1 MEEQMR
7 RIFQVTFIISFLA
20 VYTCSLFAQT
30 YVDPQ
35 LKTALANSTSPVEA
49 VVVFN
54 TGSAPT
60 AEDIAAL
67 KNAGITAGAIFH
79 TLPMAGVLVTA
90 NQVNL
95 LAANPQIKS
104 IYFNKK
110 LEYFNYNSRRIIGVD
125 RLRSDQ
131 QITSHNGGLPVS
143 GKGVT
148 VLVNDSG
155 IDGTHGDLK
164 YGTHV
169 IQNVLA
175 SINLHAY
182 SDLLPVTYQE
192 NIPNTD
198 EIGGHGTH
206 VAGTVAG
213 TGAMSNGKYE
223 GVAPGANLVGYG
235 SGAELFILDG
245 LGGFD
250 YALTHQFQY
259 GIRVVTNSWGTS
271 AAPFDPNDPINLATK
286 MCYDRGIVVTFAAG
300 NDGPGENTLNPY
312 SVAPWVISV
321 AAGDDYGKLADFSS
335 RGVKD
340 ESGSFTINGQNWTY
354 TESPTITAPGVL
366 VISCRALA
374 SNLVANG
381 LTDDTTI
388 EAAYLPYY
396 TRISGTSMAT
406 PHVAGVVALMLEANP
421 SLSPADVKN
430 IIQETATNIQDR
442 ESWEVGAGYIN
453 AYDAVE
459 KSFNSNMNF
468 GGTLNVNRKFNSN
481 VNENATRI
489 PVSIDYNPVPSLS
502 SDNNSYTFTVPNQVT
517 TLEAS
522 VSAEGLAQQTGN
534 TLNLI
539 LIAPD
544 GTEFSSGVNLLF
556 PIYYD
561 RSVAVTSPAPGQWT
575 LQIRG
580 LRGETVNPTNGAALP
595 EQVNGTI
602 AIFTTASATG
612 LNDIG
617 SSPYAASITQAVS
630 ERLVDGYP
638 DGTYRPDSVL
648 TRIDLADYLMMG
660 EEIRQYLP
668 FNGSQIFSDVPSDKT
683 LLVESVT
690 SQGAAIK
697 DIDQYDNGVMLPT
710 AQGQF
715 SPNAGVNRVDLAYS
729 LVQSLG
735 LQDEALSLNNSTIT
749 VPYRDTVIAIDDAS
763 NIPVNLRGYV
773 QIALNL
779 NLINAYFTLTQGP
792 TDIQPTIHA
801 IFKPLN
807 TVTRGEFAVII
818 TRTFSQWQSSLAKT
832 QSNNNIK
839 LAVTKDFKYQL
850 NQNYPNPFNPS
861 TNISYTIPVSEFVSL
876 EVYNVLGEKV
886 KTLVNDIQPAG
897 GHLVN
902 FNADYLAS
910 GMYIYK
916 LTTGNFVKTMKMTL
930 LK

>member
-1 MEEQMR
+1 MR
-7 RIFQVTFIISFLA
+7 RFFQATFVLFILTVI
-20 VYTCSLFAQT
+20 TCRAFAQA
-30 YVDPQ
+30 YIDPQ
-35 LKTALANSTSPVEA
+35 LKTALANSTNPVEA
-49 VVVFN
+49 IVVFN
-54 TGSAPT
+54 TNSAPT
-60 AEDIAAL
+60 TEDIAVL
-67 KNAGITAGAIFH
+67 KNAGIISGALFRA
-79 TLPMAGVLVTA
+79 LPIAGVLVTSA
-90 NQVNL
+90 QVNQI
-95 LAANPQIKS
+95 ATNPQVKS
-104 IYFNKK
+104 VYFNKK
-110 LEYFNYNSRRIIGVD
+110 LSYLNYKSRRIIGVD

-131 QITSHNGGLPVS
+131 QLTTRNGGLPVS
-143 GKGVT
+143 GKGIT

-155 IDGTHGDLK
+155 IDGTHNDLK

-192 NIPNTD
+192 NVPNTD

-206 VAGTVAG
+206 VAGTVGG
-213 TGAMSNGKYE
+213 TGQMSNGKYE
-223 GVAPGANLVGYG
+223 GVAPGANLIGYG
-235 SGAELFILDG
+235 SGAELFVLDA

-250 YALTHQFQY
+250 YALTHQYQY

-271 AAPFDPNDPINLATK
+271 AAPFDPGDPINIATK

-335 RGVKD
+335 RGVKAETGNFYLD
-340 ESGSFTINGQNWTY
+340 GKTWTY

-366 VISCRALA
+366 VVSCRALL

-421 SLSPADVKN
+421 SLSPDDVKN
-430 IIQETATNIQDR
+430 IIEETATNMQDR

-459 KSFNSNMNF
+459 KSFNNSLSF
-468 GGTLNVNRKFNSN
+468 GSTLNVNRKFNSN
-481 VNENATRI
+481 VNENASRNSF
-489 PVSIDYNPVPSLS
+489 SIDYNPVPSLS
-502 SDNNSYTFTVPNQVT
+502 SDNNSFQFSVPAGVN

-544 GTEFSSGVNLLF
+544 GTEYSSGVNLLF
-556 PIYYD
+556 TLYYD
-561 RSVAVTSPAPGQWT
+561 RSVAVTSPAAGQWT

-580 LRGETVNPTNGAALP
+580 LRGATQNPTDGAALP

-602 AIFTTASATG
+602 AMFSSAGTSG
-612 LNDIG
+612 LNDI
-617 SSPYAASITQAVS
+617 SSSSYMASIIQAVS

-638 DGTYRPDSVL
+638 DGTYRPDSAL

-668 FNGSQIFSDVPSDKT
+668 FDGSQIFSDVPVDKT

-697 DIDQYDNGVMLPT
+697 DIDQYSNGVMLPT

-715 SPNAGVNRVDLAYS
+715 SPNASVNRAELAYS

-735 LQDEALSLNNSTIT
+735 LQDEAISLNNSTIT
-749 VPYRDTVIAIDDAS
+749 VPYRDTVITVDDAS
-763 NIPVNLRGYV
+763 DIPSNLRGYV

-779 NLINAYFTLTQGP
+779 NLINAYFSLTQGP
-792 TDIQPTIHA
+792 TDIQPVIHA
-801 IFKPLN
+801 SFKPMN

-818 TRTFSQWQSSLAKT
+818 TRTFSQWQSTLAKA
-832 QSNNNIK
+832 QSSNKATLSIS
-839 LAVTKDFKYQL
+839 KDFKYQL

-861 TNISYTIPVSEFVSL
+861 TNISYSIPKSEFISL
-876 EVYNVLGEKV
+876 IVYNVLGEKV
-886 KTLVNDIQPAG
+886 KTLVNEVQPAG
-897 GHLVN
+897 EHMVN
-902 FNADYLAS
+902 FNADNLAS

-916 LTTGNFVKTMKMTL
+916 ITVGNFVRTMKMTL